1 MRSLGLWRICGFYLL
16 MAGVGVMATGR
27 HAAAVLLPDFTW
39 SAWGE
44 SLLAGLAAGGVL
56 AIASR
61 LAAAHLSWVR
71 ALAGEFR
78 NMMGHLAP
86 REAFW
91 VALLSGCS
99 EEILFRGALQPAVG
113 LWLTTLIFGILHVG
127 PTRRF
132 IPWTVMALG
141 AGLLFGGLFA
151 CTGNV
156 LAPAVA
162 HALVNFLNLRYL
174 AAGKGRLALGMLASA
189 PERAVYF

>member
-1 MRSLGLWRICGFYLL
+1 
-16 MAGVGVMATGR
+16 MATGR
-27 HAAAVLLPDFTW
+27 NAAVVLLPGAGW
-39 SAWGE
+39 EAWAQ
-44 SLLAGLAAGGVL
+44 SFVAGLVAGLGL
-56 AIASR
+56 ALASR

-71 ALAGEFR
+71 ALAYEFR
-78 NMMGHLAP
+78 NMIGHLAA
-86 REAFW
+86 REAFC

-151 CTGNV
+151 HTGNV
-156 LAPAVA
+156 LASVLA
-162 HALVNFLNLRYL
+162 HVLVNYLNLRYL
-174 AAGKGRLALGMLASA
+174 AVGRGQLPMTALRGA